1 MNVWPEFQ
9 RDLEM
14 YRDVVLSIKRNLRL
28 YEECIESLIHQIGSA
43 DFDNAQPLFDELFRM
58 QSELATMLY
67 KYEYEPGKRIQD
79 FIYHLDRDDFYSRKY
94 WHEKF
99 SDGLAWPE

>member
-1 MNVWPEFQ
+1 MDIWPEFQ
-9 RDLEM
+9 RDLEI
-14 YRDVVLSIKRNLRL
+14 YRDAVLSIKRSIRL
-28 YEECIESLIHQIGSA
+28 YEESIESLIHQIGCA
-43 DFDNAQPLFDELFRM
+43 DFDNAQPLFDELFGM

-67 KYEYEPGKRIQD
+67 KYEYEPEKKVRD
-79 FIYHLDRDDFYSRKY
+79 LIYHLDRDDFYARKY